1 MAPGEAEEQA
11 TALFNALYGE
21 AQDLTQGI
29 EESKPNIWDTDTSKL
44 PNEAVKLMGKD
55 NITQAATDYSKLND
69 DESTLFIDKF
79 IKLLETIK
87 PLGQN
92 QQFTGANARALILN
106 SIYVYS
112 YKLYRA
118 IALRL
123 IEKQTNTNRM
133 DAGYI
138 ASGSGAGNEGEDT
151 HCSTSV
157 LKSILSQA
165 EEFPNLTRHV
175 LSAQKVIPEI
185 QQLISNKHP
194 SLLREVILC
203 PFPTEEIKRWSQMRI
218 ALMTVGLQA
227 HINAINKIIHDNKQ
241 LLTDMHKA
249 ETEVAAEAE
258 ARGAAEDGKPAG
270 AGAETGDEKPA
281 RAEAET
287 GDEKPARAEAET
299 GAGIV
304 KHPKSWAV
312 PILTF
317 LIFSLVKPSPYSSA
331 IVALICSG
339 AAIRL
344 TTKGAAEDAGT
355 AAGSPVAKDSSAS
368 ASAPAAED
376 SRADAGLGAA
386 AGSSEIDYY
395 KECQKMAGTSSDLS
409 KFITEHKMQNKEL
422 DSDNTLEFYQHC
434 IQAITPS
441 SIDLRKNKYHK
452 TCPLTALICTGIF
465 DGLLAT
471 TDKLS
476 EAELNEFKENTKQY
490 LNRQSKHTTSNAE
503 HSSFKSVRSFFSHT
517 YLSGSHTQDL
527 RNKVLSTLLKKLQD
541 YPTPSSTPPQARK
554 P

>member
-1 MAPGEAEEQA
+1 MALGEAEEQA

-138 ASGSGAGNEGEDT
+138 TSGSGAGNEGEDT

-165 EEFPNLTRHV
+165 EKFHNLTRHV

-203 PFPTEEIKRWSQMRI
+203 PFPTEEIKSWSQMGI
-218 ALMTVGLQA
+218 ALMTVGLKA
-227 HINAINKIIHDNKQ
+227 HINAINEIIHDNKQ

-249 ETEVAAEAE
+249 ETEVAAEAKAGGTE
-258 ARGAAEDGKPAG
+258 EHDTEQENAAKKEHA
-270 AGAETGDEKPA
+270 
-281 RAEAET
+281 
-287 GDEKPARAEAET
+287 
-299 GAGIV
+299 
-304 KHPKSWAV
+304 
-312 PILTF
+312 TF
-317 LIFSLVKPSPYSSA
+317 CYNQCL
-331 IVALICSG
+331 
-339 AAIRL
+339 
-344 TTKGAAEDAGT
+344 
-355 AAGSPVAKDSSAS
+355 
-368 ASAPAAED
+368 
-376 SRADAGLGAA
+376 
-386 AGSSEIDYY
+386 
-395 KECQKMAGTSSDLS
+395 KMAENKSSLNGFTTVI
-409 KFITEHKMQNKEL
+409 KTHEAKILNNKLTESE
-422 DSDNTLEFYQHC
+422 TLEFYQHC

-441 SIDLRKNKYHK
+441 YIDLRKNKYHK

-465 DGLLAT
+465 DGLLIPK
-471 TDKLS
+471 DDNELS
-476 EAELNEFKENTKQY
+476 EDELNEFKENTKQY

-503 HSSFKSVRSFFSHT
+503 HSSFRGFRSMFNHTFFT
-517 YLSGSHTQDL
+517 TSHTQNL

-541 YPTPSSTPPQARK
+541 YKKPSSSTSKK
-554 P
+554 PSI